1 MNRSEDSSGGPIA
14 YMATNGVAANLLMV
28 AILALGL
35 VSLTGLER
43 ASWPEIPFNHIEILV
58 PFPGATPEEV
68 EESIVAKIEEQV
80 SSFDY
85 VRAVKSVAAPG
96 IASVRVQVKSGTDIP
111 QAIDEIESA
120 VDRIQS
126 FPAGSERPE
135 VSEMTSR
142 QSIIRLV
149 VYGDVP
155 ERSLKELAYWIE
167 DELASL
173 DSVSLV
179 ETSGVKDYEISIEVP
194 LARLRALGLT
204 LDDIAAAIRGSS
216 LDLSAGQIDTPD
228 EQVRVRTLGQ
238 GYVQQD
244 FEEIVVLAKRDG
256 TVVRLGD
263 IAQVRDGFEDSDLI
277 VRHENSPA
285 AFVEVS
291 RVEGEQ
297 VMEVATAVREHLASV
312 IVPSLPAGVEA
323 VILNDESQVYSERV
337 ELLQKNAVLGL
348 LLVLI
353 SLGLFLE
360 TRLAGWVAVGLVTAF
375 VGTLAV
381 MLVLDV
387 ELNTISL
394 FVFVLAIGIIVDD
407 AIIVAE
413 SIHHERS
420 QGVPGLS
427 AAIRGAQRIKVPL
440 IFAVLTSIV
449 AFTPVLFVPGG
460 IGEIWRA
467 LPIMIIAMLLFS
479 LVESL
484 LILPNHLS
492 NLPAPG
498 EPPSNPVERF
508 LARVR
513 SYVDLQLNRFLNGP
527 LDRAL
532 HFATDQPSIIIAGA
546 IGLFVLSVS
555 LLPAGI
561 VVSSFVEAVEGDVV
575 TATLEMP
582 DGTTAER
589 TFEVAQELEEAG
601 RRVIERLSEGRP
613 DDAPDILTGV
623 TLTVGQGPRVEGGG
637 VTPNPTLN
645 LEANVAAIEMQLLGM
660 QQRDMSTAK
669 IAQAWRDEVGMLPY
683 ARGITYS
690 GETIDLGNPVEVV
703 LSHPDSERLPAI
715 ATALTDRLRQIQ
727 GVFDVRSDHAP
738 GVREVQIRLRPEA
751 RTIGLTA
758 EALAMQSRSA
768 YFGAEVQRIQRGRD
782 EVRVYVRLPAN
793 ERESITDIERYLIR
807 THEGAEVP
815 LSQVAF
821 LDSGTSPP
829 SVRRRD
835 GQRVVTVTADID
847 PSVITG
853 GEANGIVVDSILPEL
868 MDAAPGLTYILGGE
882 QQQQFDSLGSLY
894 RGFVIAMLAMFALL
908 AIPLRSY
915 SKPLIVMGVI
925 PFGLIGVIL
934 GHLILGIPFTT
945 TAILGF
951 LGLCGVVVNDSLVMM
966 DYIDQRLAKGDSP
979 RTAIIEGAKGRFRP
993 ILLTSVTTFLGFTPL
1008 ILETAIQAQFLR
1020 PFAASL
1026 GFGIVITTSLLM
1038 VLVPA
1043 LATVRMRQIRPAASP
1058 ALDLV
1063 S

>member
-1 MNRSEDSSGGPIA
+1 MNSSEDLQGGPIA
-14 YMATNGVAANLLMV
+14 YMASNGVAANLLMI
-28 AILALGL
+28 AIIAVGL

-43 ASWPEIPFNHIEILV
+43 ASWPEIPFNHIEVSV

-96 IASVRVQVKSGTDIP
+96 IASVRVEVKSGTDIP

-167 DELASL
+167 DELAAL
-173 DSVSLV
+173 PTVSLV

-194 LARLRALGLT
+194 LAHLRSFGLT

-228 EQVRVRTLGQ
+228 QQVRVRTLGQ

-244 FEEIVVLAKRDG
+244 FEEIVVLAKSDG

-263 IAQVRDGFEDSDLI
+263 IAQVHDGFQKSDLI
-277 VRHENSPA
+277 VRHQDSPA

-297 VMEVATAVREHLASV
+297 VMEVAEAVREHVDNV
-312 IVPSLPAGVEA
+312 IVPSLPTGVK
-323 VILNDESQVYSERV
+323 VLILNDESQVYSERV
-337 ELLQKNAVLGL
+337 ELLQKNAILGL
-348 LLVLI
+348 ILVLV

-360 TRLAGWVAVGLVTAF
+360 TRLAGWVAAGLITAF

-413 SIHHERS
+413 SIHLERS
-420 QGVPGLS
+420 RGTPGLN
-427 AAIRGAQRIKVPL
+427 AAILGTQRIRVPL

-492 NLPAPG
+492 KLP
-498 EPPSNPVERF
+498 PPDWTPTNFVERF
-508 LARVR
+508 LARIR
-513 SYVDLQLNRFLNGP
+513 SYVDFQLNRFLQGP

-532 HFATDQPSIIIAGA
+532 HFATDQPSIVIASA
-546 IGLFVLSVS
+546 IGLLILSIS

-561 VVSSFVEAVEGDVV
+561 VTSSFVEAVEGDVV
-575 TATLEMP
+575 TASLEMP

-589 TFEVAQELEEAG
+589 TFEVAREIEDAG
-601 RRVIERLSEGRP
+601 RRVIERLSKERP

-645 LEANVAAIEMQLLGM
+645 LEANVAAIELQLIGM
-660 QQRDMSTAK
+660 QERDMSTAR
-669 IAQAWRDEVGMLPY
+669 IAQAWRSEVGILPY
-683 ARGITYS
+683 VRGITYS

-703 LSHPDSERLPAI
+703 LSHADSDLLPSI
-715 ATALTDRLRQIQ
+715 ATALTDRLRQIE
-727 GVFDVRSDHAP
+727 GVFDVRSDHTP
-738 GVREVQIRLRPEA
+738 GVREIQIRLRPEA
-751 RTIGLTA
+751 RTIGLTS
-758 EALAMQSRSA
+758 ESLALQARSA
-768 YFGAEVQRIQRGRD
+768 YFGTEVQRVQRGRD

-793 ERESITDIERYLIR
+793 ERASITDIERYLIR
-807 THEGAEVP
+807 TPQGAEVP

-821 LDSGTSPP
+821 LDSGISPP

-835 GQRVVTVTADID
+835 GQRVVTVTADVD
-847 PSVITG
+847 QSVISG
-853 GEANGIVVDSILPEL
+853 GEANGLVVDSILPDL
-868 MDAAPGLTYILGGE
+868 TASAPGLTYILGGE
-882 QQQQFDSLGSLY
+882 QQQQFDSLGALY
-894 RGFVIAMLAMFALL
+894 RGFAIAMLAMFALL

-915 SKPLIVMGVI
+915 TKPFIVMGVI

-966 DYIDQRLAKGDSP
+966 DFIDQRLAQGDSP

-993 ILLTSVTTFLGFTPL
+993 IMLTSVTTFLGFTPL

-1026 GFGIVITTSLLM
+1026 GFGIIITTSILM

-1043 LATVRMRQIRPAASP
+1043 LAAVHLRRI
-1058 ALDLV
+1058 D
-1063 S
+1063 